1 MKNNTLRIGAAALVT
16 AFLASTAHAEFRT
29 TNLGVSA
36 TVEDNCT
43 VSATSVAFGQLSA
56 SGSGDETTAGNIEVI
71 CTAEKPN
78 VTVTLDGGQSADG
91 SLRQMA
97 SSGGETVPYM
107 LHSDAA
113 HNETVSIDGSI
124 YTGPIRTAQPQN
136 IAVYGQV
143 PEGNYTAGSYADTVL
158 VTLTY

>member
-1 MKNNTLRIGAAALVT
+1 MNKHISYLGASALTLVLAATSAQ
-16 AFLASTAHAEFRT
+16 AEFRT
-29 TNLGVSA
+29 SNLGVSA

-43 VSATSVAFGQLSA
+43 VSASSVAFGQLSA
-56 SGSGDETTAGNIEVI
+56 SGSGDETTAGNIEVV

-78 VTVTLDGGQSADG
+78 VTVTLDGGQNADG
-91 SLRQMA
+91 AMRQMA
-97 SSGGETVPYM
+97 SSGGDFVPYM

-113 HNETVSIDGSI
+113 HNETVSVDGAV

-136 IAVYGQV
+136 IPVYGQV
-143 PEGNYTAGSYADTVL
+143 PEGNYSAGSYADTVL